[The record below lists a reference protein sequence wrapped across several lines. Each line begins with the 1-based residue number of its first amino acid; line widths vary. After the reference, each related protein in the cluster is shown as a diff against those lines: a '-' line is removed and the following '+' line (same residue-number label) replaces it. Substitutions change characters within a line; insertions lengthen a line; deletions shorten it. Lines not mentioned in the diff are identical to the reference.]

1 MPTER
6 FLNLPQEKRQTVLDA
21 AKKELC
27 AFSYDD
33 LSINRIVK
41 EAGISRGSFYE
52 YFADKDDLIEYIMRD
67 YCSAMEQLYNSY
79 FRQGKFDIFLAAP
92 ESVSRAVEYCIR
104 EGEEALFRN
113 LFSCLRMSRV
123 YSFEWLAESEKL
135 IVSQSLSHVD
145 RTSLKDPSDKAV
157 TVLLDTVTVLTR
169 NTMARIFS
177 DYENRERYFRDFRT
191 ALALIRNGACSSE
204 Q

>member
-135 IVSQSLSHVD
+135 IVSQGLSCVD
-145 RTSLKDPSDKAV
+145 RSRFRDPSDRMAEA
-157 TVLLDTVTVLTR
+157 LLDMITVLTR
-169 NTMARIFS
+169 NTMARMFS
-177 DYENRERYFRDFRT
+177 DYENRERYYGEF
-191 ALALIRNGACSSE
+191 LAQLQMIKNGACSAE

>member
-6 FLNLPQEKRQTVLDA
+6 FLNLPEEKRQTVFDA

-27 AFSYDD
+27 SSSYDD

-67 YCSAMEQLYNSY
+67 YCSVMQQLYTHY
-79 FRQGKFDIFLAAP
+79 FSGGKFDLFDAAA
-92 ESVSRAVEYCIR
+92 ESVLRAVEYCIR
-104 EGEEALFRN
+104 EGEEALFKN
-113 LFSCLRMSRV
+113 LFSCLRMSRT
-123 YSFEWLAESEKL
+123 YSFEWLHESEKL
-135 IVSQSLSHVD
+135 IVSAGLSHVD